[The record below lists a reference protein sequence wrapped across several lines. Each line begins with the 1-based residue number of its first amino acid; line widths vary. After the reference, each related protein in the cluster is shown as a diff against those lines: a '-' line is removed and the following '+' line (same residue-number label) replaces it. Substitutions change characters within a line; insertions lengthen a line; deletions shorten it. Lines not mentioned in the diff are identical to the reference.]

1 MMKINLVNCWSELH
15 LTAQTFICLNIY
27 RARCERLSRKK
38 PKNQGHHF
46 PFFSCVRPH
55 EGCGCQFCPLLMLFF
70 CVLGKWRCEISW
82 GSTFD
87 WGRIYHFLLGIIP
100 AKWGCTRWMM
110 WLWCS
115 WCIWRIICTVGE
127 LHWVF
132 HCIEA
137 LKVCAFHASEIFF
150 FPCVSTSSQCMDS
163 FYLLTRAR

>member
-27 RARCERLSRKK
+27 RARCERLSRKM

-55 EGCGCQFCPLLMLFF
+55 EGCGCQFCPLLMSFF

-115 WCIWRIICTVGE
+115 WCIWRIICTVWE
-127 LHWVF
+127 ILWVI
-132 HCIEA
+132 HSKSE
-137 LKVCAFHASEIFF
+137 KVCRTAFSVKKICGKSA
-150 FPCVSTSSQCMDS
+150 
-163 FYLLTRAR
+163 

>member
-70 CVLGKWRCEISW
+70 VYWANEDVRSLEGLRLTEAEYIISSLALFQLNGVAPGEWCGFGALGASGASFALC
-82 GSTFD
+82 
-87 WGRIYHFLLGIIP
+87 GRYFEWYILK
-100 AKWGCTRWMM
+100 AKKFAEP
-110 WLWCS
+110 L
-115 WCIWRIICTVGE
+115 
-127 LHWVF
+127 F
-132 HCIEA
+132 
-137 LKVCAFHASEIFF
+137 
-150 FPCVSTSSQCMDS
+150 SQKKLRKS
-163 FYLLTRAR
+163 A

>member
-38 PKNQGHHF
+38 QKNQGHHF

-115 WCIWRIICTVGE
+115 WCIWRIICTVWE
-127 LHWVF
+127 ILWVI
-132 HCIEA
+132 HSKSE
-137 LKVCAFHASEIFF
+137 KVCRTAFSVKKNCAKVLKSGRNFWAIWG
-150 FPCVSTSSQCMDS
+150 
-163 FYLLTRAR
+163 